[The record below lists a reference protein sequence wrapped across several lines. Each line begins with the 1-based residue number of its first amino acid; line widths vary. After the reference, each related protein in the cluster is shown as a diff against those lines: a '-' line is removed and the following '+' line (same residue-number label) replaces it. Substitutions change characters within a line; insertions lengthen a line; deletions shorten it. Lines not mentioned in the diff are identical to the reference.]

1 MSLLFSRRFRPF
13 PAQREFII
21 HPARF
26 KAICTGRRFGKTLG
40 AMRLVM
46 RAAASEAGDY
56 AWIAPTYPITE
67 RGMDAM
73 REMVNPQAITA
84 KGKPTVAT
92 LYNGARI
99 FFLSADSD
107 DPRSILGHG
116 FKGIVVDEAA
126 RVSIDAWQYV
136 IRPTISQTMGWAA
149 LFSTPKGRNWFY
161 DIFTRGMDADESEY
175 AAFTYPS
182 IDNPYFP
189 QSEYDEARR
198 TLPSMV
204 FRQEYQAEFLEDSAG
219 VFRGVDECLREKR
232 SDSRVA
238 SIGIDL
244 AKHQD
249 YTVILPM
256 GRDGDVKGMQRF
268 NQIDWPAQKSRIIE
282 TYHKLGGVVML
293 DATGVGDPIYD
304 DLRRAGVNVRG
315 VKLTS
320 QSKTELI
327 QGLMVAIEQREVAW
341 SPTLDIL
348 TNELKRYEYE
358 YLPSGTVRYNAP
370 AGYHDDCV
378 IALALARQGVNPN
391 RGGSVMLNAW

>member
-1 MSLLFSRRFRPF
+1 
-13 PAQREFII
+13 
-21 HPARF
+21 
-26 KAICTGRRFGKTLG
+26 
-40 AMRLVM
+40 MRT
-46 RAAASEAGDY
+46 
-56 AWIAPTYPITE
+56 IAPPELIEYRLSIPRTAIIRTTGSRIHYLSS
-67 RGMDAM
+67 D
-73 REMVNPQAITA
+73 NPNS
-84 KGKPTVAT
+84 
-92 LYNGARI
+92 LR
-99 FFLSADSD
+99 
-107 DPRSILGHG
+107 GHG
-116 FKGIVVDEAA
+116 FNGIVVDEAA
-126 RVSIDAWQYV
+126 YMDPDAWHYV
-136 IRPTISQTMGWAA
+136 IRPTISQTQGWAA
-149 LFSTPKGRNWFY
+149 FVSTPKGRNWFFDLY
-161 DIFTRGMDADESEY
+161 TMGADPSATDY
-175 AAFTYPS
+175 WSKSFASNTSPYYPQDEW
-182 IDNPYFP
+182 DNVRLTVP
-189 QSEYDEARR
+189 E
-198 TLPSMV
+198 MV

-320 QSKTELI
+320 QSKTKLI